1 MRLLWTHAAWDD
13 YLYWQEIDPAVTR
26 RINELVKDA
35 LRTPFKGI
43 GKPESLKG
51 VLAGWWSRRITGD
64 HRLVYRVSGEADAQ
78 QLEVAACRYHADGSL
93 IGARSAMKNAPH
105 HGGTGCGARGDKSA
119 ALGGLHRHQR

>member
-43 GKPESLKG
+43 GKPEPLKG

-64 HRLVYRVSGEADAQ
+64 HRLVYRISGKGEAQ
-78 QLEVAACRYHADGSL
+78 QLEVAACRYHY
-93 IGARSAMKNAPH
+93 
-105 HGGTGCGARGDKSA
+105 
-119 ALGGLHRHQR
+119 